1 MAPTSDALSFAT
13 TYAAKRDE
21 WQARLGKLAADG
33 KRGVVWGAGSKGV
46 TFLNATGAGEEIVAV
61 VDINPRKQ
69 GKYVAG
75 TGQPIVAPAALTDI
89 HPDFVIIMNANY
101 REEIG
106 GMLAEMS
113 VAAEILAA

>member
-1 MAPTSDALSFAT
+1 MCI
-13 TYAAKRDE
+13 RD
-21 WQARLGKLAADG
+21 R
-33 KRGVVWGAGSKGV
+33 
-46 TFLNATGAGEEIVAV
+46 
-61 VDINPRKQ
+61 

-75 TGQPIVAPAALTDI
+75 TGQPIVAPAQLADLR
-89 HPDFVIIMNANY
+89 PDFVIIMNANY